1 MHNIFF
7 PFISLQG
14 PILERIIDKSIHIW
28 NLDYNHPRGT
38 KKKEQQYCLFLV
50 NSSRFCLLSLFFSSC
65 TVLTRKYIWP
75 LESILFCLNIAL
87 VPTLHRIHGINYGQ
101 PHPNKPTVF
110 L

>member
-38 KKKEQQYCLFLV
+38 KKKKAAV
-50 NSSRFCLLSLFFSSC
+50 LSFSSQFIQ
-65 TVLTRKYIWP
+65 VLP
-75 LESILFCLNIAL
+75 SVSFFFQVALF
-87 VPTLHRIHGINYGQ
+87 
-101 PHPNKPTVF
+101 
-110 L
+110 